1 VFISRELWLDFCK
14 CSFCKTWQ
22 DSCGFALF
30 ARPLFCL
37 KDRTEAGKGNSGLAE
52 AQRVVEETANGSRR
66 NDRKQRESRYG
77 EHTRCYH
84 ISKYTSRFSYFLGVR
99 TRMCWG
105 AFERGGRS
113 IGRLVGQ
120 ENRFPSL
127 RTPKD
132 GARGTRPQETPPRAT
147 PAHGAPS
154 PLSSALNFS
163 SGILPPLVAVKEKE
177 QEPGS
182 LVQASYNRHRGSGR
196 PLSPATPP
204 GHADHASGGSV
215 S

>member
-1 VFISRELWLDFCK
+1 MFISRELWLDFCK

-113 IGRLVGQ
+113 IGWLTFAPVFLPFEHRRVG
-120 ENRFPSL
+120 
-127 RTPKD
+127 
-132 GARGTRPQETPPRAT
+132 
-147 PAHGAPS
+147 H
-154 PLSSALNFS
+154 
-163 SGILPPLVAVKEKE
+163 LPHHIT
-177 QEPGS
+177 S
-182 LVQASYNRHRGSGR
+182 
-196 PLSPATPP
+196 
-204 GHADHASGGSV
+204 GSV
-215 S
+215 SVLTASMSQGSSISYAFNTRPCSTLSASTIGF